1 MTDRKQ
7 VRALLL
13 CAGFI
18 LVLAVS
24 SAFLIHEADHDCCG
38 EDCPICRTIAM
49 TTALMRALCLIA
61 AVQLIWSVLA
71 VSRSD
76 FHIPGFVRL
85 HTEGTPVSR
94 KTRIND

>member
-1 MTDRKQ
+1 MTGRKQ

-49 TTALMRALCLIA
+49 TGMLMRVLFVIA
-61 AVQLIWSVLA
+61 SAWLLFSLPAVLSARRASAGARFILS
-71 VSRSD
+71 
-76 FHIPGFVRL
+76 
-85 HTEGTPVSR
+85 ETPVSR
-94 KTRIND
+94 KIRMND

>member
-49 TTALMRALCLIA
+49 TGMLMRVLFVIA
-61 AVQLIWSVLA
+61 SAWLLFSLPAVLSARRASAGARFILS
-71 VSRSD
+71 
-76 FHIPGFVRL
+76 
-85 HTEGTPVSR
+85 ETPVSR
-94 KTRIND
+94 KIRMND

>member
-1 MTDRKQ
+1 MNARK
-7 VRALLL
+7 RGNALLL
-13 CAGFI
+13 CIG
-18 LVLAVS
+18 LVLVLLVS
-24 SAFLIHEADHDCCG
+24 SAFLIQEADHDCCG

-49 TTALMRALCLIA
+49 TTALMRALCLI

>member
-1 MTDRKQ
+1 MSDAKVRKIKN
-7 VRALLL
+7 LLS
-13 CAGFI
+13 
-18 LVLAVS
+18 VLLIIFTVS
-24 SAFLIHEADHDCCG
+24 TLFYTADEMHHVCSHESSSH

-76 FHIPGFVRL
+76 FH
-85 HTEGTPVSR
+85 
-94 KTRIND
+94 